1 MHTKLCPSK
10 NYGEFVALEKYCDGE
25 NASFK
30 GAFPLSHFPSFCL
43 KISRRLGVT
52 VPKMTIKN
60 MLDDTAYTFEFD
72 YTSTHL
78 GVDTYTLYPDFPSI
92 CEGRD
97 SCLFYYS
104 IELYS
109 EKEHTCYLSSVNN
122 VDFEIV
128 ENQEDIRDFR
138 LILYKDGFKTPM
150 WAKKAVMYHIFVDRF
165 AKSESFQIPFRNDSV
180 YLWDWNSGVPE
191 YPPKPGD
198 PLNNNTFFGG
208 SLYGVIEKLPY
219 LKELGVN
226 LLYLSP
232 IFKAYSNHK
241 YDTGD
246 YSVVD
251 EMFGGNEAF
260 SLLIKKCK
268 RLGIRVI
275 LDGVFN
281 HTGDDSL
288 YFNRKGKY
296 DSLGAY
302 QSKQSPYYSWY
313 GFSEFPDRYDSWWG
327 IGILPKLMNHKPQLQ
342 EFFLG
347 EQGIVR
353 KWISHGTS
361 GWRLDVA
368 DELPSEFLD
377 KLRHAAKTEDPSA
390 LIIGEVW
397 ENAADKVA
405 YSEMRRYFLG
415 GQLDSV
421 MNYPIKN
428 AIIDYCLN
436 GNAQGFYNIVT
447 DIYSSYPEQVNAV
460 LMNILGT
467 HDTERVLTVLSGVSG
482 EGKSNSELAVMR
494 LNEKQKTNALQL
506 LKVASILQFTL
517 PGIPSVYYGDE
528 AGMEGYHDP
537 FCRFPYPWSRQNK
550 ELQTHYRALCHIKRD
565 EKALSG
571 ANLEFLLHDAGV
583 IVFRRHKSK
592 SVIIVAANM
601 SSCSKE
607 ISLDGIYRDL
617 IFGNL
622 YDGKIS
628 LDSKCACILAKE

>member
-1 MHTKLCPSK
+1 MHTKICPAE
-10 NYGEFVALEKYCDGE
+10 NYGEFVALEKYLDRE
-25 NASFK
+25 NVSLK

-43 KISRRLGVT
+43 KISRRMGVT
-52 VPKMTIKN
+52 IPKMTIKN
-60 MLDDTAYTFEFD
+60 MLDNTAYTFEFE
-72 YTSTHL
+72 YTCTNS
-78 GVDTYTLYPDFPSI
+78 GVNTYTLTPDFPSL

-109 EKEHTCYLSSVNN
+109 DEKNTCFMSSINN
-122 VDFEIV
+122 VDFELV
-128 ENQEDIRDFR
+128 EKRDNVRDFR
-138 LILYKDGFKTPM
+138 LVLYKDGFKTPM
-150 WAKKAVMYHIFVDRF
+150 WAKSAVMYHVFVDRF
-165 AKSESFQIPFRNDSV
+165 AKSDSFDIPFRADSV
-180 YLWDWNSGVPE
+180 YLWDWENGIPE

-208 SLYGVIEKLPY
+208 SLYGLIEKLPY
-219 LKELGVN
+219 LKDLGVN

-246 YSVVD
+246 YSAID

-260 SLLIKKCK
+260 DVLIKKCK

-296 DSLGAY
+296 PSVGAY
-302 QSKQSPYYSWY
+302 QSKESPYHSWY
-313 GFSEFPDRYDSWWG
+313 GFTEFPNKYASWWG
-327 IGILPKLMNHKPQLQ
+327 IEILPKLMNHKPELQ

-347 EQGIVR
+347 EEGIVR
-353 KWISHGTS
+353 KWINSGTS

-377 KLRHAAKTEDPSA
+377 KLRDAAKAENPSS

-428 AIIDYCLN
+428 AIIDYCIN
-436 GNAQGFYNIVT
+436 KNSESFYNIVT
-447 DIYSSYPEQVNAV
+447 DIYSSYPDEVSAV

-482 EGKSNSELAVMR
+482 EGKSNAELSVMR
-494 LNEKQKTNALQL
+494 LGDEQKAHAVKL

-517 PGIPSVYYGDE
+517 PGIPSIYYGDE

-537 FCRFPYPWSRQNK
+537 FCRFPYPWGKENK
-550 ELQTHYRALCHIKRD
+550 ELQEHYRKLCHIKRD
-565 EKALSG
+565 EKALNG
-571 ANLEFLLHDAGV
+571 ANLEFLLHDEGV
-583 IVFRRHKSK
+583 IAFKRQRAN
-592 SVIIVAANM
+592 SVIIVAANI
-601 SSCSKE
+601 CDCTKE
-607 ISLDGIYRDL
+607 LELDGVYRDL
-617 IFGNL
+617 ISGNIH
-622 YDGKIS
+622 DGRIF
-628 LDSKCACILAKE
+628 LDSSCAYILVKE